1 MQKKF
6 SLVMATYDDTVRTL
20 FTSMSALL
28 NQSHVGEIVVVDNN
42 PNSSQ
47 GTQLRNFCNG
57 TDRRIKYVPMENPK
71 GTSAPR
77 NRAIDEAQFD
87 HVICT
92 DSHVIFPS
100 GSINSVYNFYEK
112 HGWDNQDLL
121 HGPLMNESLRLHS
134 HLMNDQW
141 RSEMWGTWG
150 LAWITPDKELFTC
163 WEPKQNEFKY
173 RPINEFNNE
182 LRQYSDFDTLNIIN
196 KKLPK
201 INSWAGHERI
211 LYDAGCSHPT
221 EEFEIPG
228 YGMGVFATRKDSW
241 LRFPDKCLG
250 FGGEEMSIHVKYRQN
265 KRKVWCLPTFAWWH
279 HFTEGGRPYRL
290 TLWDKVRNYCVWFNE
305 LNLPLDDIRK
315 HFVDEIRMNPNEFE
329 QAATGMEWP
338 NSPAKGIDPQKFT
351 PNPIK
356 QTNNSQPK
364 SLTIETP
371 FFLPHN
377 LNI

>member
-1 MQKKF
+1 
-6 SLVMATYDDTVRTL
+6 MATYDDTVRTI

-28 NQSHVGEIVVVDNN
+28 NQPLIGEIVIVDNN
-42 PNSSQ
+42 PSSKQ
-47 GTQLRNFCNG
+47 GLQLKQFAAG
-57 TDRRIKYVPMENPK
+57 SHKIKYVPMETPK

-77 NRAIDEAQFD
+77 NRAIAEAQFD

-92 DSHVIFPS
+92 DSHVVFPT
-100 GSINSVYNFYEK
+100 NSVQSVADFYNKY
-112 HGWDNQDLL
+112 GWENEDLL
-121 HGPLMNESLRLHS
+121 HGPLMNESLHLHS
-134 HLMNDQW
+134 HIMNDQW

-150 LAWITPDKELFTC
+150 LAWVSPNNELFTC
-163 WEPKQNEFKY
+163 WEPAPNQFQY
-173 RPINEFNNE
+173 RYVN
-182 LRQYSDFDTLNIIN
+182 QFDNLMQTSKPVTID
-196 KKLPK
+196 LPYVEQ
-201 INSWAGHERI
+201 WAGHESI
-211 LYDAGCSHPT
+211 LYKFGCSHPT

-265 KRKVWCLPTFAWWH
+265 NRKVWCLPRFAWWH

-305 LNLPLDDIRK
+305 LGISLEPIRQ
-315 HFVDEIRMNPNEFE
+315 HFVNEIKMNANEFE

-338 NSPAKGIDPQKFT
+338 NIPAKGINPQT
-351 PNPIK
+351 LAPNPVK
-356 QTNNSQPK
+356 PNVNNN
-364 SLTIETP
+364 L
-371 FFLPHN
+371 FLYPN

>member
-1 MQKKF
+1 
-6 SLVMATYDDTVRTL
+6 MATFDDTVRTI
-20 FTSMSALL
+20 FTCMSALL
-28 NQSHVGEIVVVDNN
+28 HQNHVGEIIVVDNN
-42 PNSSQ
+42 PTSNQ
-47 GTQLRNFCNG
+47 GKQLRNFCNG
-57 TDRRIKYVPMENPK
+57 SNGKIKYIAMDSPK

-77 NRAIDEAQFD
+77 NRAIAEAQYD

-92 DSHVIFPS
+92 DSHVIFPA
-100 GSINSVYNFYEK
+100 GSINAVYNFYEK

-121 HGPLMNESLRLHS
+121 HGPLMNESLKLHS
-134 HLMNDQW
+134 HIMNDQW

-150 LAWITPDKELFTC
+150 LAWLTPDTKELFTC
-163 WEPKQNEFKY
+163 WEPKQNQFAY
-173 RPINEFNNE
+173 RPIDKFDSMHLQLSE
-182 LRQYSDFDTLNIIN
+182 LNSDVAA
-196 KKLPK
+196 KLPK
-201 INSWAGHERI
+201 INGWAGHENY
-211 LYDAGCSHPT
+211 LYSVGCTHPM

-265 KRKVWCLPTFAWWH
+265 GRKVWCLPSFAWWH

-305 LNLPLDDIRK
+305 LNLPLDAIRN
-315 HFVDEIRMNPNEFE
+315 HFVNEIRMNPNEFD

-338 NSPAKGIDPQKFT
+338 STPAKGINPKT
-351 PNPIK
+351 LAPNP
-356 QTNNSQPK
+356 TANSNKPSHN

-371 FFLPHN
+371 FFLPMN